1 MTVHPLR
8 GGKCTGWRRVVP
20 LFAALFLAACA
31 IPPDAI
37 HDDASVPV
45 EDPWRKKKSAVTVDE
60 TAMLPLLGYHQLLMR
75 MSPQELLRE
84 RTILASIPQT
94 PAVGVRLAMLLGQP
108 RGPMDL
114 FRAQGLLENILKSS
128 DPAAAS
134 LHPLARALAA
144 QYGERLKLEMQN
156 EKLNQQL
163 KESQRRNSE
172 LQEKLDALADI
183 ERTLPVRPAAG
194 DNPPGVPR

>member
-1 MTVHPLR
+1 MTEHRLR
-8 GGKCTGWRRVVP
+8 GSAHDGWRRIVP
-20 LFAALFLAACA
+20 LFVALLLAACA
-31 IPPDAI
+31 TPPNPI
-37 HDDASVPV
+37 LDDVRLPA

-60 TAMLPLLGYHQLLMR
+60 TAMLPLLGYFQLLMR

-84 RTILASIPQT
+84 RTILAAIPQT
-94 PAVGVRLAMLLGQP
+94 PAVSVRLAMLLGQP

-114 FRAQGLLENILKSS
+114 FRAQGLLENVLKSA

-134 LHPLARALAA
+134 VHPLARALSA
-144 QYGERLKLEMQN
+144 QYGERLKLEMQS

-163 KESQRRNSE
+163 KEGQRRNSE

-194 DNPPGVPR
+194 DNPPGVPK